1 MEKQK
6 GGEKEE
12 AVRLEVD
19 PGICAFTCL
28 IHAFKDEKHT
38 VRFEI
43 QSDCDQIQNLAR
55 DLGKLGMKD
64 LFLPLSRNPIFLSAE
79 KSQCHLACPI
89 PCSMVKAAEVA
100 LGLALPKKVMITFEK
115 RLSC

>member
-1 MEKQK
+1 MEKQN
-6 GGEKEE
+6 GGEK
-12 AVRLEVD
+12 AKVVCLEVD
-19 PGICAFTCL
+19 PGICGFTCS
-28 IHAFKDEKHT
+28 INAYKDGKYS

-43 QSDCDQIQNLAR
+43 QSDCGQIQDLAR
-55 DLGKLGMKD
+55 DLGEISMKD

-89 PCSMVKAAEVA
+89 PCSLVKAAEVA

-115 RLSC
+115 PLSC

>member
-19 PGICAFTCL
+19 PGICSFTCL
-28 IHAFKDEKHT
+28 IRAFKDQKHT

-43 QSDCDQIQNLAR
+43 QSDCEQIQNLAGE
-55 DLGKLGMKD
+55 LGNVGMKD
-64 LFLPLSRNPIFLSAE
+64 LFLLLSRNPIFLSAE

-89 PCSMVKAAEVA
+89 PCSLVKAAEVA
-100 LGLALPKKVMITFEK
+100 LGLALPKKVTITFET
-115 RLSC
+115 

>member
-12 AVRLEVD
+12 TVRLEVD
-19 PGICAFTCL
+19 PGICGFTCS
-28 IHAFKDEKHT
+28 INAFKDGKHS
-38 VRFEI
+38 VKFEI
-43 QSDCDQIQNLAR
+43 QSDCDQIQNLAG
-55 DLGKLGMKD
+55 DLGKISMKD

-89 PCSMVKAAEVA
+89 PCSIVKAAEVA
-100 LGLALPKKVMITFEK
+100 LGLALPKRITITFET
-115 RLSC
+115 

>member
-1 MEKQK
+1 M
-6 GGEKEE
+6 
-12 AVRLEVD
+12 EVD

-28 IHAFKDEKHT
+28 IQAFKDEKYT
-38 VRFEI
+38 VRFKI
-43 QSDCDQIQNLAR
+43 QSDCDQIQNLAK

-89 PCSMVKAAEVA
+89 PCSIVKAAEVA
-100 LGLALPKKVMITFEK
+100 LGLALPKRVTITFEN
-115 RLSC
+115 S

>member
-6 GGEKEE
+6 EVEKKE

-28 IHAFKDEKHT
+28 IYAFKDEKYT

-43 QSDCDQIQNLAR
+43 QSDCDQIQNLAK
-55 DLGKLGMKD
+55 DLGKVGMKD
-64 LFLPLSRNPIFLSAE
+64 LFLPMSRNPIFKSAE

-89 PCSMVKAAEVA
+89 PCSLIKAAEVA
-100 LGLALPKKVMITFEK
+100 LGLALPKKVKITFDT
-115 RLSC
+115 

>member
-12 AVRLEVD
+12 TVHLKVD
-19 PGICAFTCL
+19 PGICGFTCS
-28 IHAFKDEKHT
+28 INAFKDGKHS
-38 VRFEI
+38 VKFEI
-43 QSDCDQIQNLAR
+43 QSDCDQIQNLAQ
-55 DLGKLGMKD
+55 DLGKISMKD

-89 PCSMVKAAEVA
+89 PCSIVKAAEVA
-100 LGLALPKKVMITFEK
+100 LGLALPKRVTATFEN
-115 RLSC
+115 S

>member
-6 GGEKEE
+6 GGKKED

-28 IHAFKDEKHT
+28 IYAFKDEKYT
-38 VRFEI
+38 VRFGI

-55 DLGKLGMKD
+55 NLGKISMKD

-79 KSQCHLACPI
+79 KSKCHLACPI
-89 PCSMVKAAEVA
+89 PCSIVKAAEVA
-100 LGLALPKKVMITFEK
+100 MGLALPKRVTITFEN
-115 RLSC
+115 S